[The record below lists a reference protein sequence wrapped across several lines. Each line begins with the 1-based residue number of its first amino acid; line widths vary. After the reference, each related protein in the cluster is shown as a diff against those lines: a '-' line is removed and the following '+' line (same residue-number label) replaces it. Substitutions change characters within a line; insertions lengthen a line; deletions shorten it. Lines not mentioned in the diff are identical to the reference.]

1 MPDARQDPT
10 PHRDTG
16 AGTTDKED
24 GSGAAT
30 AERPSGSA
38 VKARLLLMIVPP
50 ILVLDWLT
58 KAWALSERGGV
69 PGPIGELLGGLMPL
83 TLAYNKGAAFGLSV
97 GEDSR
102 WFFIPVTFLAL
113 GLIAMLYRQAESDD
127 RLRLVSLALVVAGAL
142 GNLWDRVRWDRGV
155 VDFLGPVDLIVY
167 DFPIFNVA
175 DIAISI
181 GAILLAISF
190 WQEERRL
197 AREASAETRTGD
209 QPAQSSDGATP

>member
-1 MPDARQDPT
+1 MSDPRKK
-10 PHRDTG
+10 PHRG
-16 AGTTDKED
+16 ASTDPIGGPVDSGTPTSEA
-24 GSGAAT
+24 G
-30 AERPSGSA
+30 
-38 VKARLLLMIVPP
+38 VKSRILLAIVVP
-50 ILVLDWLT
+50 ILILDWIT
-58 KAWALSERGGV
+58 KAWALSERAGI
-69 PGPIGELLGGLMPL
+69 PGPIGEMLGGLMPL
-83 TLAYNKGAAFGLSV
+83 TLAYNKGAAFGLSI

-127 RLRLVSLALVVAGAL
+127 RVRLVSLALVVAGAL

-197 AREASAETRTGD
+197 ARENAGEDVTADDPAFTGD
-209 QPAQSSDGATP
+209 RATP

>member
-1 MPDARQDPT
+1 MTDSRQDLRIESDGGSSMHDVDDGGDAR
-10 PHRDTG
+10 G
-16 AGTTDKED
+16 
-24 GSGAAT
+24 
-30 AERPSGSA
+30 
-38 VKARLLLMIVPP
+38 VKARLLLAIVPP
-50 ILVLDWLT
+50 ILIVDWVT
-58 KAWALSERGGV
+58 KAWALSQRDGI

-155 VDFLGPVDLIVY
+155 VDFFGPVDLLVY

-197 AREASAETRTGD
+197 ARESAGD
-209 QPAQSSDGATP
+209 EARLHDDRAPGGEGATP

>member
-1 MPDARQDPT
+1 M
-10 PHRDTG
+10 
-16 AGTTDKED
+16 D
-24 GSGAAT
+24 GGIEST
-30 AERPSGSA
+30 GSA
-38 VKARLLLMIVPP
+38 VKSRILLAIVPP
-50 ILVLDWLT
+50 ILVVDWIT

-69 PGPIGELLGGLMPL
+69 PGPIGEMLGGLMPL

-155 VDFLGPVDLIVY
+155 VDFLGPVDLVVY

-181 GAILLAISF
+181 GAVLLAISF
-190 WQEERRL
+190 WQEEKRL
-197 AREASAETRTGD
+197 AREAAVETASND
-209 QPAQSSDGATP
+209 DPALSSDRAAP